1 MTPHDEPTALAPDH
15 FGQARERMVETQ
27 IISRGVTDP
36 LVVHAMRTVPRHL
49 FVPSERR
56 RNAHTDGALPIGY
69 GQTISQPYMVAMMT
83 ELALRGTPGAKH
95 PPTERRW
102 GTVLE
107 VGGGSGYQAAILGQI
122 AQQVIT
128 IERVP
133 ELAARAR
140 RTLAQLQYDNVEVI
154 EADGSRGLPD
164 RGPFDAIVVAA
175 AAPAVPDQLRSQLT
189 LGAHLVIP
197 VGTRMR
203 QDLRV
208 VTKTMAGWHDEA
220 GTSCVFVPLIGEQ
233 GWKE

>member
-1 MTPHDEPTALAPDH
+1 MGIAI
-15 FGQARERMVETQ
+15 AR
-27 IISRGVTDP
+27 
-36 LVVHAMRTVPRHL
+36 
-49 FVPSERR
+49 
-56 RNAHTDGALPIGY
+56 
-69 GQTISQPYMVAMMT
+69 
-83 ELALRGTPGAKH
+83 
-95 PPTERRW
+95 
-102 GTVLE
+102 
-107 VGGGSGYQAAILGQI
+107 
-122 AQQVIT
+122 QVIT

-140 RTLAQLQYDNVEVI
+140 QTLDQLQYDNVEVI
-154 EADGSRGLPD
+154 EGDGSRGLPD

-175 AAPAVPDQLRSQLT
+175 AAPAVPDALRAQLS

-208 VTKTMAGWHDEA
+208 VTRTLEGWTDET